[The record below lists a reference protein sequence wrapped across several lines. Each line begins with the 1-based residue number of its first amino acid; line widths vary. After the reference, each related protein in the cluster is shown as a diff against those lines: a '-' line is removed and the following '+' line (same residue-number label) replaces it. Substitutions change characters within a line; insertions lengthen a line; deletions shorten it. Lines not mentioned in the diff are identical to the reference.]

1 MLRLLAILYYSRM
14 RSDRDEIDSIKA
26 RLSITAVAEHLG
38 LEVRKGKIRCP
49 YHKRHAHGDRTPSV
63 SISED
68 KGLFRCWVCED
79 VRGDLFDLLRVV
91 RGYSFTESLEWIR
104 SEFPGAV
111 ASVPFATKDS
121 NSKPFEPSSPM
132 AKSRKQV
139 NSSVISSELEEAPTD
154 PLFRE
159 KIVLSFLKL
168 LKPVDDTPAARW
180 LARRKIFKKTW
191 DKARLRY
198 IDDYDR
204 VQRDL
209 LSQYALVDLQKA
221 GLYNDKGHLRYYR
234 HPLILPYLD
243 DEFRPHYFQARTLDA
258 TLQPK
263 ELNLRGSVPFPY
275 NKAVLNGEP
284 GWVYLCEGAI
294 DTLTVVEKGFMAVG
308 IPGVRSFKTEWLG
321 LFRNKRVVLCL
332 DNDEAGRQGMDT
344 LTDLFEAAGMEVA
357 RLELPEG
364 QDINDWFGGRK

>member
-1 MLRLLAILYYSRM
+1 MLSLLAFLYYSRM
-14 RSDRDEIDSIKA
+14 RSDREEIDSIKA
-26 RLSITAVAEHLG
+26 RLSITAVAGRLG
-38 LEVRKGKIRCP
+38 IEVRKGKIRCP

-79 VRGDLFDLLRVV
+79 VRGDLFDLLHVV
-91 RGYSFTESLEWIR
+91 RGYTFGESLEWIR
-104 SEFPGAV
+104 SEFPGV
-111 ASVPFATKDS
+111 MGPVPY
-121 NSKPFEPSSPM
+121 SPKTSA
-132 AKSRKQV
+132 AKAISANV
-139 NSSVISSELEEAPTD
+139 SSVKIRIQGDSSEIISDPDEAPAD

-159 KIVLSFLKL
+159 KIILSFLKL

-209 LSQYALVDLQKA
+209 LGLHSLADLQKA

-234 HPLILPYLD
+234 HPLVLPYLD
-243 DEFRPHYFQARTLDA
+243 DEFRPHYFQARTLDSA
-258 TLQPK
+258 LQPK

-275 NKAVLNGEP
+275 NKAALNGEP

-294 DTLTVVEKGFMAVG
+294 DTLTVLEKGFMAVG

-332 DNDEAGRQGMDT
+332 DNDEAGWQGMDT
-344 LTDLFEAAGMEVA
+344 LTELFESAGMDVA